1 MEREIKSLKRLV
13 WGVLALNLA
22 TIALV
27 AGTRIELVTTFN
39 GVYDSITAIMQDLQ
53 TREISNRFSRGR
65 EGTYQ

>member
-1 MEREIKSLKRLV
+1 METQIKSLKRLV
-13 WGVLALNLA
+13 WLLLIMNLL

-27 AGTRIELVTTFN
+27 AETRIELVDIFG

-53 TREISNRFSRGR
+53 TREISDRFSRGR

>member
-1 MEREIKSLKRLV
+1 MDTQIKSLKRLV
-13 WGVLALNLA
+13 WLLLIMNLL

-27 AGTRIELVTTFN
+27 AETRIELVDIFG

-53 TREISNRFSRGR
+53 TREISDRFSRGR

>member
-1 MEREIKSLKRLV
+1 LIM
-13 WGVLALNLA
+13 NLL

-27 AGTRIELVTTFN
+27 AETRIELVDIFG

-53 TREISNRFSRGR
+53 TREISDRFSRGR